1 MKNNLEKKVVKTI
14 TDFNLIQDG
23 DKIVLGVSGGPDSI
37 CMLDII
43 NKLMKKNNSC
53 KKDKPI
59 SKGCHLN
66 PEPLATF
73 GIVVAHINHMIRD
86 EADDDEEFVKNF
98 CEKNNIDFYSKSIDV
113 KKLANNNKI
122 GTEEAGRLAR
132 YDFFDEVCKKAN
144 CNKIA
149 IAHNKNDKVETII
162 MNLLRGSGISG
173 LKGIEPKRENYI
185 RPLIECDRS
194 EIEDYC
200 EERNLQPRIDKTNF
214 ENIYTRN
221 KVRNII
227 IPYIK
232 DEFNPNIIDTLDRL
246 SCLVCEQE
254 DYMEEQVK
262 KVFDSIVL
270 KQDENKE
277 VDKDKNKNQNK
288 DENECEDGKEIILDL
303 KQFNKQ
309 EKVIKSRLV
318 IYTITRLLGSSQGIE
333 KIHIEDIIKLCSNNI
348 GNKYLTPNKKIKV
361 LVKNHKIYFIN
372 QIYFSNQV

>member
-1 MKNNLEKKVVKTI
+1 MKYLKNNLEKKVVKTI

-262 KVFDSIVL
+262 KYL
-270 KQDENKE
+270 
-277 VDKDKNKNQNK
+277 
-288 DENECEDGKEIILDL
+288 IL
-303 KQFNKQ
+303 
-309 EKVIKSRLV
+309 
-318 IYTITRLLGSSQGIE
+318 
-333 KIHIEDIIKLCSNNI
+333 
-348 GNKYLTPNKKIKV
+348 
-361 LVKNHKIYFIN
+361 
-372 QIYFSNQV
+372 